1 MELGKVAFV
10 QFAKTH
16 KMPQNPNL
24 EFVEMVMSNPNYFKE
39 LLPEIRQEFKNN
51 DLGIFAIIHLIFVH
65 RDIEY
70 ALNLLKIEENRK

>member
-16 KMPQNPNL
+16 KMPQSPNI

-39 LLPEIRQEFKNN
+39 LLLEIRQEFKNN
-51 DLGIFAIIHLIFVH
+51 DFGMFAIIHLMFVR
-65 RDIEY
+65 RDIQY
-70 ALNLLKIEENRK
+70 ALNLLKIDEK